1 MVRPGFQSWFWPFS
15 FTDNGMAEEFSG
27 SGSGS
32 GSMEEGEIDDMLR
45 HLQLNDDELDEV
57 VLDAEVVQ
65 GYKKEARWLAI
76 GRILTTRSFSSTAFI
91 EKMKSIWNLSRPPIC
106 REAGE
111 NLFIFQMAHLGDWKK
126 VVHQGPW
133 TFRGW
138 GVMIEDYDGVADPEK
153 FVFDGLMV

>member
-15 FTDNGMAEEFSG
+15 FTDNGMAKEFSG
-27 SGSGS
+27 SGSGYE
-32 GSMEEGEIDDMLR
+32 SMEEGEIDDMLR

-111 NLFIFQMAHLGDWKK
+111 LVYFSDGTPRRLEESGASRPVDVPRLGSYD
-126 VVHQGPW
+126 
-133 TFRGW
+133 RG
-138 GVMIEDYDGVADPEK
+138 
-153 FVFDGLMV
+153 L